1 MAGGKRRHA
10 RSNPTAGGPRH
21 GAGAGRRR
29 PVPELPSFVSPAS
42 VAAAFSS
49 SSSGGRGRGGKGG
62 RRGGGGS
69 SNSASDSS
77 SHAVP
82 FSYAALRPSV
92 SSEGATQ
99 VLDVT
104 IDTAPCADP
113 AAASVP
119 VYSYGPVGGI
129 GLGFHG
135 EEGEAGEAG
144 LHLGLGF
151 RGCSNEEV
159 EELEEATFVTPRKPK
174 GKRNE
179 GFLSIGGIRI
189 YTEDISSPESGVG
202 DSDEESESDY
212 EGRGGNDDGDSD
224 EEGSDV
230 NEGGSDSDKEL
241 SGSDS
246 EEDLSIGDSSVD
258 DEVVADYMEGIGG
271 SEELLSSKW
280 VAGMNLVDSDD
291 DDEMDTDEDED
302 GFLKKVKGQLEGY
315 ALMNASEQYGMKR
328 PSSAV
333 RLKGKGTAVRACDRD
348 LASMRVMGL
357 DDVMMVKDVRMA
369 NRSRKGAKVASSSS
383 HLSRSWPNEG
393 RKSKKYQSVPGE
405 KKKHRKELIAKKRR
419 QRMLGRGVDLDQIN
433 IKLRKMVVDQVDMVC
448 FQPMHTRDCSQV
460 QRLASIYHLK
470 SGCQGS
476 GKKRF
481 VTVTLT
487 ADSSLPSSEGQIR
500 LEKLLGTEPEDFTIN
515 WENSKRPAQVK
526 GLSAPGKL
534 ARNQTSSGKKSSK
547 KQVSFAERPVSFVS
561 CGTMAES
568 VTETIAVATT
578 SGEVSCEKIVESDSV
593 KLGTFEMHTK
603 GFGSKMMAKMGF
615 IEGTGLGKDG
625 QGMMQPIQPIQR
637 PKSLGLGVEFD
648 SEAEAIKA
656 RSEPPTKAR
665 SEPRRNL
672 RKVEIGGVGSFER
685 HTKGFGSKMMARM
698 GFVEGSGLGKD
709 GQGIVNPMTAVR
721 RPKSMGLGAKNK
733 Y

>member
-1 MAGGKRRHA
+1 MP
-10 RSNPTAGGPRH
+10 RSNLAPPPPR
-21 GAGAGRRR
+21 GSEWFSCCMSPSTPPPAPIR
-29 PVPELPSFVSPAS
+29 PRP
-42 VAAAFSS
+42 
-49 SSSGGRGRGGKGG
+49 
-62 RRGGGGS
+62 
-69 SNSASDSS
+69 
-77 SHAVP
+77 P
-82 FSYAALRPSV
+82 FRCTP
-92 SSEGATQ
+92 
-99 VLDVT
+99 
-104 IDTAPCADP
+104 
-113 AAASVP
+113 
-119 VYSYGPVGGI
+119 GGI

-135 EEGEAGEAG
+135 EEDAEEEEEAGM
-144 LHLGLGF
+144 HLGLGF
-151 RGCSNEEV
+151 QDRGNGGMDVEV
-159 EELEEATFVTPRKPK
+159 EELEETAFVTPRKPKGKPK

-179 GFLSIGGIRI
+179 GFLSIGGVRI
-189 YTEDISSPESGVG
+189 YTEDISSPESEGLG
-202 DSDEESESDY
+202 GSDLESESDY
-212 EGRGGNDDGDSD
+212 EEGDGNDDGDSD

-230 NEGGSDSDKEL
+230 NEGGSESDEES

-246 EEDLSIGDSSVD
+246 EQDLSIGDSSVD

-280 VAGMNLVDSDD
+280 VAGMNLADSDD
-291 DDEMDTDEDED
+291 DDEMDTDDEDED
-302 GFLKKVKGQLEGY
+302 GFLKKGKGKAKGHLEGY
-315 ALMNASEQYGMKR
+315 ALMMASEQYGMKR
-328 PSSAV
+328 ASSAD
-333 RLKGKGTAVRACDRD
+333 RLKGKGVAVRACDRD

-369 NRSRKGAKVASSSS
+369 SRSRKGAKAASSSS

-433 IKLRKMVVDQVDMVC
+433 TKLRKMVVNQVDMMS
-448 FQPMHTRDCSQV
+448 FQPMHSRDCSQV

-481 VTVTLT
+481 VTVALT
-487 ADSSLPSSEGQIR
+487 AQSSLPSAEGQIR
-500 LEKLLGTEPEDFTIN
+500 LEKLVGTEPEDFSVN
-515 WENSKRPAQVK
+515 WENSKRPANVK

-534 ARNQTSSGKKSSK
+534 ARNQTSSGKK
-547 KQVSFAERPVSFVS
+547 KQVSFADRPVSFVS
-561 CGTMAES
+561 SGTMAES
-568 VTETIAVATT
+568 VTETIAVAST
-578 SGEVSCEKIVESDSV
+578 SGEASCEKIVDSNSA

-625 QGMMQPIQPIQR
+625 QGMMQPIQPIHR

-656 RSEPPTKAR
+656 RSEPTPKAR
-665 SEPRRNL
+665 SEPRRNS
-672 RKVEIGGVGSFER
+672 RKVEINGVGSFER

-709 GQGIVNPMTAVR
+709 GQGIVNPLTAVR
-721 RPKSMGLGAKNK
+721 RPKSRGLGAKDK

>member
-1 MAGGKRRHA
+1 MASGKRRHA

-49 SSSGGRGRGGKGG
+49 SSSGGRGRGGRGG
-62 RRGGGGS
+62 RRGGGGGGS

-82 FSYAALRPSV
+82 FSYAALRPSA
-92 SSEGATQ
+92 SFEGATQ

-113 AAASVP
+113 ASASVP

-135 EEGEAGEAG
+135 EEEDEEEEAGEAG

-159 EELEEATFVTPRKPK
+159 ELEEATLVTPRKPKEKPK

-189 YTEDISSPESGVG
+189 YTEDISSPESGMG

-212 EGRGGNDDGDSD
+212 EGRDGNDDGDSD

-230 NEGGSDSDKEL
+230 NEGGSESDEEL

-328 PSSAV
+328 PSSAD

-369 NRSRKGAKVASSSS
+369 NRLRKGAKVASSSS

-393 RKSKKYQSVPGE
+393 RKSKKYQSVPG
-405 KKKHRKELIAKKRR
+405 KMPSLFSVVFSF
-419 QRMLGRGVDLDQIN
+419 ML
-433 IKLRKMVVDQVDMVC
+433 
-448 FQPMHTRDCSQV
+448 
-460 QRLASIYHLK
+460 SIVKYGKIRTISGQAHLTMYLELK
-470 SGCQGS
+470 SRS
-476 GKKRF
+476 AK
-481 VTVTLT
+481 T
-487 ADSSLPSSEGQIR
+487 AKLPLIMECS
-500 LEKLLGTEPEDFTIN
+500 
-515 WENSKRPAQVK
+515 
-526 GLSAPGKL
+526 
-534 ARNQTSSGKKSSK
+534 
-547 KQVSFAERPVSFVS
+547 
-561 CGTMAES
+561 
-568 VTETIAVATT
+568 
-578 SGEVSCEKIVESDSV
+578 
-593 KLGTFEMHTK
+593 
-603 GFGSKMMAKMGF
+603 
-615 IEGTGLGKDG
+615 
-625 QGMMQPIQPIQR
+625 
-637 PKSLGLGVEFD
+637 
-648 SEAEAIKA
+648 
-656 RSEPPTKAR
+656 
-665 SEPRRNL
+665 
-672 RKVEIGGVGSFER
+672 
-685 HTKGFGSKMMARM
+685 
-698 GFVEGSGLGKD
+698 
-709 GQGIVNPMTAVR
+709 
-721 RPKSMGLGAKNK
+721 

>member
-1 MAGGKRRHA
+1 MDLFLSLQSTINGLADRCGCIGPGGTSAPPAPPRAHETRSIGDLHRPSLHTQFPPATPYRIASHRISENGISASPPGGEVIEIDLAATKPRETHPGGTAPSASRLPIPHAASYKYAICPLHASHRAPHRTPPPRTQERKVGPPLPPSARRRTNLEAGRNPSMAGGKRRHA

-49 SSSGGRGRGGKGG
+49 SSSGGRGRGGRGG
-62 RRGGGGS
+62 RRGGGGGGS

-82 FSYAALRPSV
+82 FSYAALRPSA
-92 SSEGATQ
+92 SFEGATQ

-113 AAASVP
+113 ASASVP

-135 EEGEAGEAG
+135 EEEDEEEEAGEAG

-159 EELEEATFVTPRKPK
+159 ELEEATLVTPRKPKEKPK

-202 DSDEESESDY
+202 DSYEESESDY
-212 EGRGGNDDGDSD
+212 EGRDGNDDGDSD

-230 NEGGSDSDKEL
+230 NEGGSESDEEL

-328 PSSAV
+328 PSSAD

-369 NRSRKGAKVASSSS
+369 NRLRKGAKVASSSS

-393 RKSKKYQSVPGE
+393 RKSKKYQSVPG
-405 KKKHRKELIAKKRR
+405 KMPSLFSVVFSF
-419 QRMLGRGVDLDQIN
+419 ML
-433 IKLRKMVVDQVDMVC
+433 
-448 FQPMHTRDCSQV
+448 
-460 QRLASIYHLK
+460 SIVKYGKIRTISGQAHLTMYLELK
-470 SGCQGS
+470 SRS
-476 GKKRF
+476 AK
-481 VTVTLT
+481 T
-487 ADSSLPSSEGQIR
+487 AKLPLIMECS
-500 LEKLLGTEPEDFTIN
+500 
-515 WENSKRPAQVK
+515 
-526 GLSAPGKL
+526 
-534 ARNQTSSGKKSSK
+534 
-547 KQVSFAERPVSFVS
+547 
-561 CGTMAES
+561 
-568 VTETIAVATT
+568 
-578 SGEVSCEKIVESDSV
+578 
-593 KLGTFEMHTK
+593 
-603 GFGSKMMAKMGF
+603 
-615 IEGTGLGKDG
+615 
-625 QGMMQPIQPIQR
+625 
-637 PKSLGLGVEFD
+637 
-648 SEAEAIKA
+648 
-656 RSEPPTKAR
+656 
-665 SEPRRNL
+665 
-672 RKVEIGGVGSFER
+672 
-685 HTKGFGSKMMARM
+685 
-698 GFVEGSGLGKD
+698 
-709 GQGIVNPMTAVR
+709 
-721 RPKSMGLGAKNK
+721 

>member
-49 SSSGGRGRGGKGG
+49 SSSGGRGRGGRGG
-62 RRGGGGS
+62 RRGGGS

-77 SHAVP
+77 SHAVS
-82 FSYAALRPSV
+82 FSYAALRPSAS

-99 VLDVT
+99 ALDVT
-104 IDTAPCADP
+104 IDTDPCADP
-113 AAASVP
+113 AADSVP

-135 EEGEAGEAG
+135 EEEEEEAGEAG

-159 EELEEATFVTPRKPK
+159 EEATFVTPRKPKGKPK

-212 EGRGGNDDGDSD
+212 EGIDVNDDGDSD
-224 EEGSDV
+224 EERTDV
-230 NEGGSDSDKEL
+230 NEGGSQSDEES

-280 VAGMNLVDSDD
+280 VTGMNLVDSDD

-302 GFLKKVKGQLEGY
+302 GFLKKGMGKGQLEGY

-328 PSSAV
+328 PSSAD

-369 NRSRKGAKVASSSS
+369 NRSRKGAKAASSSS
-383 HLSRSWPNEG
+383 HLSRSWPNDG

-405 KKKHRKELIAKKRR
+405 KKKHRKELIAKKRH

-433 IKLRKMVVDQVDMVC
+433 TKLRKMVIDQVDM
-448 FQPMHTRDCSQV
+448 V

-500 LEKLLGTEPEDFTIN
+500 LEKLLGTEPEDFSVN

-547 KQVSFAERPVSFVS
+547 KQVSFADRPVSFVS

-568 VTETIAVATT
+568 VTETIAVAST

-625 QGMMQPIQPIQR
+625 QGMMQPIQPIHR

-672 RKVEIGGVGSFER
+672 RKVEIGSVGSFER
-685 HTKGFGSKMMARM
+685 HTKGFGSKMMVRM

-709 GQGIVNPMTAVR
+709 GQGIVNPLTALR